1 MKNLPILLFL
11 VALIFINGMF
21 VAWLTKTNVTKY
33 EPYNDTVLIEKI
45 NLLDSLMQ
53 ENINK
58 NALAI
63 DSMKKIIYNNNQVIT
78 AKLNNINSLKQKIDE
93 LKKSMD
99 YSSVSND
106 SLHRSITNHINQD

>member
-11 VALIFINGMF
+11 VALIFANGIF
-21 VAWLTKTNVTKY
+21 VAWITKTEVKEYT
-33 EPYNDTVLIEKI
+33 PYNDTVLIEKI

-78 AKLNNINSLKQKIDE
+78 AKLNNINSLKRKIDE

-99 YSSVSND
+99 YSSVTND
-106 SLHRSITNHINQD
+106 SLHRSITNHIKQD

>member
-11 VALIFINGMF
+11 VGLIFVNGIF
-21 VAWLTKTNVTKY
+21 VAWLTKTEIKEYT
-33 EPYNDTVLIEKI
+33 PYNDTVLIEKI

-78 AKLNNINSLKQKIDE
+78 AKLNNINSLKRKIDE

-99 YSSVSND
+99 YSSVTND
-106 SLHRSITNHINQD
+106 SLHRSITNHIKQD